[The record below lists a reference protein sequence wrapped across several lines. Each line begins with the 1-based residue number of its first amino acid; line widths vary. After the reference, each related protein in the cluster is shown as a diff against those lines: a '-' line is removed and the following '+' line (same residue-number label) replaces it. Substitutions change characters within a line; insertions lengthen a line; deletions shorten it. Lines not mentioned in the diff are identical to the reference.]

1 MTVIN
6 RADLLLRII
15 PQFLDMPTPKD

>member
-1 MTVIN
+1 MTIIS